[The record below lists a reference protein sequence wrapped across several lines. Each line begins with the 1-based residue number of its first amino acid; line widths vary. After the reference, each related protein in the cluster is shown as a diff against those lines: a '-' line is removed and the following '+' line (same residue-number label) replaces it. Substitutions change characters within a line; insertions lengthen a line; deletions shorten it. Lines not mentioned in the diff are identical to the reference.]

1 MKFLKGVLVG
11 SMFCAGTIIMY
22 KEGIFDTNK
31 VMKKCK
37 KFVKKMGI

>member
-11 SMFCAGTIIMY
+11 SMFCAGTMIMY
-22 KEGIFDTNK
+22 KEGLFDCNK

-37 KFVKKMGI
+37 KIAKKMKI